1 MGHEQKTG
9 KVGASRFIR
18 TQVDKDV
25 SLFKRGDLREVQ
37 WHGDPKFEQ
46 LGFTG
51 DSLRDKQFT
60 KPMQDYL
67 TQNNFKWSDT
77 DNAFILRMI
86 EMEMFY
92 ERKY

>member
-1 MGHEQKTG
+1 MMIGHEQKTG

-18 TQVDKDV
+18 HQVDKDV
-25 SLFKRGDLREVQ
+25 ALFKRGDLSEVQ
-37 WHGDPKFEQ
+37 WHRDPKFEQ

-67 TQNNFKWSDT
+67 T
-77 DNAFILRMI
+77 
-86 EMEMFY
+86 
-92 ERKY
+92 